1 MKNVIKTV
9 KFISTVIFKNACCS
23 FFQVFISPKNSWRS
37 SARWEKETQ
46 IHFKSFWSHNLPMLS
61 TFLKVKDQ
69 QLRRFFG
76 SSRFGLTFGQFL
88 QRLAFQARVFFVAF
102 LNIKME
108 HKNSFQSSA
117 SFVMYS
123 RNIYCFFENNPF

>member
-61 TFLKVKDQ
+61 TFLKVKDK

-76 SSRFGLTFGQFL
+76 SSRFGLTFGQFFTTTGISS
-88 QRLAFQARVFFVAF
+88 ASFFVAF

-117 SFVMYS
+117 SFVVHS
-123 RNIYCFFENNPF
+123 GNICCFFGK